1 MMGITHALVGLALA
15 VPVALSA
22 PAFATPAAVG
32 AIVGGFLPDADLFF
46 GVHRRTLHFP
56 VAGPVAG
63 ALAGLVAVVVPSAT
77 TVAVAFALVSAG
89 VHAASDTLGAGE
101 ELRPWERTN
110 PNAVY
115 DHVRGRW
122 LRAQYLVPYD
132 GSPQDLAV
140 TVVCAVPV
148 VLVFD
153 GPVRWI
159 VVGLVALAAV
169 YTLLRKRLVAHFERF
184 VG

>member
-1 MMGITHALVGLALA
+1 MGITHALVGLLLA
-15 VPVALSA
+15 TPVAVLA
-22 PAFATPAAVG
+22 PAYATPAAVG
-32 AIVGGFLPDADLFF
+32 ALVGGFLPDADLFV

-56 VAGPVAG
+56 VAGPVSG
-63 ALAGLVAVVVPSAT
+63 ALAGLVAVVEPSDAT
-77 TVAVAFALVSAG
+77 VGLAFALLTAG
-89 VHAASDTLGAGE
+89 VHAASDALGAGE

-122 LRAQYLVPYD
+122 LRARYLVPYD
-132 GSPQDLAV
+132 GSPRDLLA

-148 VLVFD
+148 AAVYE
-153 GPVRWI
+153 GPVRWL
-159 VVGLVALAAV
+159 VGGLVALAAV
-169 YTLLRKRLVAHFERF
+169 YTLLRKRLVVHFERL